1 VKLGVLVGVEELS
14 RNALRI
20 YVHIL
25 ESNKSVG
32 VRELAR
38 DLNLP
43 VSTVHYSL
51 RRLEELGLIR
61 KSGEGYVINRL
72 LSPEGFVVI
81 YRKLI
86 PRLIIYSSFFVGLL
100 IAELSL
106 SIASGLNPDRLV
118 AIVAS
123 LIASVV
129 LVFEGINLRR
139 KYV

>member
-1 VKLGVLVGVEELS
+1 MGVEELS

-20 YVHIL
+20 YVRIL
-25 ESNKSVG
+25 ELNESVG

-61 KSGEGYVINRL
+61 KSGDGYVVNRL
-72 LSPEGFVVI
+72 VSPEGFIVI

-86 PRLIIYSSFFVGLL
+86 PRLLIYSAFFIGLL
-100 IAELSL
+100 IAELTL
-106 SIASGLNPDRLV
+106 SITSGFNSDRV
-118 AIVAS
+118 VVIITS
-123 LIASVV
+123 LIASAI
-129 LVFEGINLRR
+129 LIFEGMNLRK